1 MGVHIMELQKSKS
14 LKIIW
19 PATLTVASVL
29 FGWHAG
35 GGFATGNQANQF
47 YVITGWFGPF
57 SAILALLLLSLAV
70 REAMIMYNRNKMT
83 NYKQLFET
91 LYHPFDKLEIVFE
104 VYFYIMILMAISA
117 SIAGTGKMFQDIA
130 NISYPVAIGFVGVIL
145 LLLTMF
151 GAELV
156 RKASTVMT
164 VLILITAIAIFVVGI
179 AQKGDSI
186 VQIFAQGP
194 TWNQLPLA
202 ILKAFQYAGFQ
213 CAAIPTMIAVGTV
226 LATPKDSK
234 RSMWIAFALS
244 SLVLCLSVVMLL
256 GWSDV
261 YSAMEGGSTIPTL
274 TIAKQLG
281 SPILIWAY
289 YICLFMC
296 FVSTAV
302 AAIFGVVGRFTDMK
316 AFSRMKNE
324 KVRNAVLSAIVMIIS
339 MGVSLAGLTN
349 IIKYGYGYCG
359 YVGIAFIVIPFLTVG
374 VYKNRK
380 AEKLAKAAGSSK
392 ASE

>member
-1 MGVHIMELQKSKS
+1 MEQQKSITRKVV
-14 LKIIW
+14 W

-47 YVITGWFGPF
+47 YVITGWFGPL
-57 SAILALLLLSLAV
+57 SAILALLLLTLAV
-70 REAMIMYNRNKMT
+70 REAMIMYNRNHMT
-83 NYKQLFET
+83 SYKQLFET
-91 LYHPFDKLEIVFE
+91 LYHPLDKLELVFE

-130 NISYPVAIGFVGVIL
+130 NISYPVAICIVGVL
-145 LLLTMF
+145 LLVLTMF

-164 VLILITAIAIFVVGI
+164 VLILITALAIFVIGI
-179 AQKGDSI
+179 IYKGDVI
-186 VQIFAQGP
+186 VSIFAQGP
-194 TWNQLPLA
+194 TWSQLPLA
-202 ILKAFQYAGFQ
+202 LLKAFQYAGFQ

-256 GWSDV
+256 GWNDV

-281 SPILIWAY
+281 SPLLIWGY
-289 YICLFMC
+289 FICLFLC

-302 AAIFGVVGRFTDMK
+302 AAIFGVVGRFSSMK
-316 AFSRMKNE
+316 AFSGIKSE
-324 KVRNAVLSAIVMIIS
+324 KVRNALLSGIIMLVS

-380 AEKLAKAAGSSK
+380 AGKLADSADIAQAK
-392 ASE
+392 E

>member
-1 MGVHIMELQKSKS
+1 MEQ
-14 LKIIW
+14 LKAKTAKFVW

-47 YVITGWFGPF
+47 YVITGWWGPF
-57 SAILALLLLSLAV
+57 SAVLALLLLTLAV
-70 REAMIMYNRNKMT
+70 RQAIIMYNRNHMT
-83 NYKQLFET
+83 SYKQLFET
-91 LYHPFDKLEIVFE
+91 LYHPFDKLELVFE

-130 NISYPVAIGFVGVIL
+130 NISYPVSVGVVGIVL

-156 RKASTVMT
+156 RKASTIMT
-164 VLILITAIAIFVVGI
+164 GLILVTAVCIFIIGI
-179 AQKGDSI
+179 VQKGDGI
-186 VQIFAQGP
+186 LQIFAEGP
-194 TWNQLPLA
+194 KLSQLPLA

-213 CAAIPTMIAVGTV
+213 LAAIPTMIAVGTV

-234 RSMWIAFALS
+234 RSMWIAFAMS

-261 YSAMEGGSTIPTL
+261 YSAIEGGSTIPTL
-274 TIAKQLG
+274 TVAKQLG
-281 SPILIWAY
+281 SPVLITAY
-289 YICLFMC
+289 YVCLFLC

-302 AAIFGVVGRFTDMK
+302 AAIFGVVGRFSGMK
-316 AFSRMKNE
+316 ALARIQNE
-324 KVRNAVLSAIVMIIS
+324 KVRNAVLSGIVMLIS

-380 AEKLAKAAGSSK
+380 AAKADQMLEAAGK
-392 ASE
+392 AE

>member
-1 MGVHIMELQKSKS
+1 MGVTTMEQQKAK
-14 LKIIW
+14 LAKVVW

-47 YVITGWFGPF
+47 YVITGWFGPL
-57 SAILALLLLSLAV
+57 SALLALLLLTLVV
-70 REAMIMYNRNKMT
+70 REAMIMYNRNHMT
-83 NYKQLFET
+83 SYKQLFET
-91 LYHPFDKLEIVFE
+91 LYHPFDKLELVFE

-117 SIAGTGKMFQDIA
+117 SIAGSGQLLQDIA
-130 NISYPVAIGFVGVIL
+130 SISYPVAVSVVGVVL
-145 LLLTMF
+145 LVLTMF

-156 RKASTVMT
+156 RKASTIMT
-164 VLILITAIAIFVVGI
+164 ALILVTAVCIFIIGIT
-179 AQKGDSI
+179 QKKDVI
-186 VQIFAQGP
+186 VQIFQAGP
-194 TWNQLPLA
+194 TWRHLPLA
-202 ILKAFQYAGFQ
+202 ILKTFQYAGFQ

-234 RSMWIAFALS
+234 KSMWIAFALS

-261 YSAMEGGSTIPTL
+261 YGAVEGGSTIPTL
-274 TIAKQLG
+274 TVAKQLG
-281 SPILIWAY
+281 SPLLIIAY
-289 YICLFMC
+289 YVCLFLC

-302 AAIFGVVGRFTDMK
+302 AAIFGVAGRFSGMK
-316 AFSRMKNE
+316 AFSRIRNE
-324 KVRNAVLSAIVMIIS
+324 KTRSALLSSAVMLIS
-339 MGVSLAGLTN
+339 MGVSLVGLTN

-380 AEKLAKAAGSSK
+380 AEKAARMADEAQHG
-392 ASE
+392 A

>member
-1 MGVHIMELQKSKS
+1 MKAGKFV
-14 LKIIW
+14 W
-19 PATLTVASVL
+19 PTTLTVASVL

-47 YVITGWFGPF
+47 YVITGWFGPL
-57 SAILALLLLSLAV
+57 SAVLALLLLTLTV
-70 REAMIMYNRNKMT
+70 RQAMIMYNRNHMT
-83 NYKQLFET
+83 SYKQLFET
-91 LYHPFDKLEIVFE
+91 LYHPLDKLELVFE

-130 NISYPVAIGFVGVIL
+130 NISYPVSVSIVGVVL

-164 VLILITAIAIFVVGI
+164 VLILITAVCIFIIGI
-179 AQKGDSI
+179 VQKGD
-186 VQIFAQGP
+186 VVLQISSQGP
-194 TWNQLPLA
+194 TLSQLPLA
-202 ILKAFQYAGFQ
+202 ILKSFQYAGFQ
-213 CAAIPTMIAVGTV
+213 SAAIPTMIAVGTV

-234 RSMWIAFALS
+234 KSMWIAFALS

-256 GWSDV
+256 GWNDV
-261 YSAMEGGSTIPTL
+261 YSAIDGGSTIPTL
-274 TIAKQLG
+274 TVAKQLG
-281 SPILIWAY
+281 SPILIMAY
-289 YICLFMC
+289 YICLFLC

-302 AAIFGVVGRFTDMK
+302 AAIFGVVGRFSSMK
-316 AFSRMKNE
+316 ALSRIKNE
-324 KVRNAVLSAIVMIIS
+324 RTRNALLSGVIMLIS

-359 YVGIAFIVIPFLTVG
+359 YIGIAFIVIPFLTVG

-380 AEKLAKAAGSSK
+380 AGKLAKVTETAQI
-392 ASE
+392 SE

>member
-1 MGVHIMELQKSKS
+1 MELQKSKTA
-14 LKIIW
+14 KFVW
-19 PATLTVASVL
+19 PAALTVASVL

-47 YVITGWFGPF
+47 YVITGWFGPL
-57 SAILALLLLSLAV
+57 SAILALLLLTLAV
-70 REAMIMYNRNKMT
+70 REAIIMYNRNHLT
-83 NYKQLFET
+83 NYKQLFER

-104 VYFYIMILMAISA
+104 IYFYIMILMAISA

-145 LLLTMF
+145 LVLTMF
-151 GAELV
+151 GADLV

-179 AQKGDSI
+179 VQKGGVI

-194 TWNQLPLA
+194 TWSQLPLA

-261 YSAMEGGSTIPTL
+261 YSAMEGGSIIPTL

-281 SPILIWAY
+281 NPILIWAY

-302 AAIFGVVGRFTDMK
+302 AAIFGVVGRFSEMK

-324 KVRNAVLSAIVMIIS
+324 KVRYAVLSSIVMIIS

-380 AEKLAKAAGSSK
+380 ANKLAKASDSPK
-392 ASE
+392 ASD

>member
-1 MGVHIMELQKSKS
+1 MNKTKSISAKFV
-14 LKIIW
+14 W
-19 PATLTVASVL
+19 PAALTVASVL

-47 YVITGWFGPF
+47 YIITGWFGPL
-57 SAILALLLLSLAV
+57 SAVLAILLLSLAV
-70 REAMIMYNRNKMT
+70 REAMIMYNQNHMT
-83 NYKQLFET
+83 SYKQLFET
-91 LYHPFDKLEIVFE
+91 LYHPFDKLELVFE

-130 NISYPVAIGFVGVIL
+130 NISYPVAIGIVGVVL
-145 LLLTMF
+145 LILTMF
-151 GAELV
+151 GADLV

-164 VLILITAIAIFVVGI
+164 VLILITALCIFAVGI
-179 AQKGDSI
+179 AQKGDVI
-186 VQIFAQGP
+186 LQIFAEGP
-194 TWNQLPLA
+194 TWSQLPLA
-202 ILKAFQYAGFQ
+202 LLKAFQYAGFQ

-226 LATPKDSK
+226 LATPKDAK
-234 RSMWIAFALS
+234 KSMWIAFALS
-244 SLVLCLSVVMLL
+244 SIVLCFSVVMLL

-261 YSAMEGGSTIPTL
+261 YSAIEGGSTIPTL

-281 SPILIWAY
+281 APVLIWAY
-289 YICLFMC
+289 YICLFLC

-302 AAIFGVVGRFTDMK
+302 AAIFGVVGRFASMK
-316 AFSRMKNE
+316 ALSGIKSE
-324 KVRNAVLSAIVMIIS
+324 KGRNALLSGIVMFIS

-380 AEKLAKAAGSSK
+380 FQKAALVASAEKTN
-392 ASE
+392 E